1 MTVLTVYL
9 CLPVCVA
16 TRSVSLFAVRLF
28 RTISLNK
35 GARLAK
41 LYAEVDHEIQQPLGC
56 KLLSFEFASPDQ
68 VRSLEPILLITESSR
83 RSVFPQGM
91 SDLEIKRPLSL
102 RHVRGNPSRS
112 RDIERVLLCCVSLML
127 SMIFFPLIMTYLY
140 LISSSQFGLAVLQQM
155 CPLRHHVPL
164 CAFIF

>member
-1 MTVLTVYL
+1 M
-9 CLPVCVA
+9 
-16 TRSVSLFAVRLF
+16 
-28 RTISLNK
+28 
-35 GARLAK
+35 AK
-41 LYAEVDHEIQQPLGC
+41 LYVEVDHEIQQPLGC

-112 RDIERVLLCCVSLML
+112 RDIERVPTLLCQPHALDDFLPAYHDVPISHFQL
-127 SMIFFPLIMTYLY
+127 SVWTGGPSANM
-140 LISSSQFGLAVLQQM
+140 SSQTSYTT
-155 CPLRHHVPL
+155 L
-164 CAFIF
+164 CIHLLTDYT

>member
-1 MTVLTVYL
+1 MLQLVRCHYLQSDNFEQFPLTKV
-9 CLPVCVA
+9 P
-16 TRSVSLFAVRLF
+16 
-28 RTISLNK
+28 
-35 GARLAK
+35 GWQK

-112 RDIERVLLCCVSLML
+112 RDIERVPTLLCQPHALDDFL
-127 SMIFFPLIMTYLY
+127 PAYHDLF
-140 LISSSQFGLAVLQQM
+140 ISHF
-155 CPLRHHVPL
+155 
-164 CAFIF
+164 

>member
-1 MTVLTVYL
+1 M
-9 CLPVCVA
+9 
-16 TRSVSLFAVRLF
+16 
-28 RTISLNK
+28 
-35 GARLAK
+35 AK
-41 LYAEVDHEIQQPLGC
+41 LYVEVDHEIQQPLGC

-112 RDIERVLLCCVSLML
+112 RDMERVPTLLCQPHALDDFLLAYHDSL
-127 SMIFFPLIMTYLY
+127 IPHF
-140 LISSSQFGLAVLQQM
+140 
-155 CPLRHHVPL
+155 
-164 CAFIF
+164 